1 MLISALLFAFQLQTT
16 SQAQQPQQP
25 EPAPA
30 AQQPADA
37 FLALVKDYGAAKNRW
52 VLAERA
58 LKTDEAR
65 AAHQALKPV
74 HEFWPRVEALVA
86 AGDARGLVWMCEA
99 IADKLDARDEIA
111 AKKRE
116 WIDKLLAEHLD
127 APWAATELVAM
138 LGRQRPWFD
147 EDFVRVRLE
156 ELAHK
161 SKNKEVCA
169 SAWFEMARRLE
180 GPKSTPEEQARAVEL
195 YARIARDFPG
205 TRAAAELAA
214 RAEAQAVEV
223 GGTAP
228 DFDAVDGEGAAFKLS
243 DYRGKV
249 VLLDFWG
256 FWCGPCVASLPHV
269 RTLSERFKDAPF
281 AVLGVNTDED
291 RQRFLEQCKAR
302 NIAWRNAFTG
312 GKDNAISRKY
322 RVRGYPTVLVIDHQ
336 GVVRKRYLG
345 AAPQREVEREIEEL
359 LEVARAAGKR

>member
-1 MLISALLFAFQLQTT
+1 MLISALLFALPLQSTP
-16 SQAQQPQQP
+16 QAPQTQQQA
-25 EPAPA
+25 PAPA

-37 FLALVKDYGAAKNRW
+37 FLTLVKDYGTAKNRW
-52 VLAERA
+52 LLAERA

-74 HEFWPRVEALVA
+74 HEFWPRVEALVT

-99 IADKLDARDEIA
+99 IADKLEVREEVV

-116 WIDKLLAEHLD
+116 WIEKLLAEHAD
-127 APWAATELVAM
+127 APWAASEVVAM
-138 LGRQRPWFD
+138 LARQRPWFD
-147 EDFVRVRLE
+147 EEFVRARIE
-156 ELAHK
+156 ELANK
-161 SKNKEVCA
+161 SKNKEVSA
-169 SAWFEMARRLE
+169 SAWFELARRLDSS
-180 GPKSTPEEQARAVEL
+180 KSTAEEQARAVEL
-195 YARIARDFPG
+195 RARITKDFPG
-205 TRAAAELAA
+205 TRAAGELAA
-214 RAEAQAVEV
+214 RANAQAVEV

-228 DFDAVDGEGAAFKLS
+228 DFDAVDGDGVAFKLS

-281 AVLGVNTDED
+281 AVIGVNTDDD

-302 NIAWRNAFTG
+302 NVTWRNAFAG
-312 GKDNAISRKY
+312 GKDNAISRQY

-345 AAPQREVEREIEEL
+345 AAPQREVERVIEEL
-359 LEVARAAGKR
+359 IEAARTAAK